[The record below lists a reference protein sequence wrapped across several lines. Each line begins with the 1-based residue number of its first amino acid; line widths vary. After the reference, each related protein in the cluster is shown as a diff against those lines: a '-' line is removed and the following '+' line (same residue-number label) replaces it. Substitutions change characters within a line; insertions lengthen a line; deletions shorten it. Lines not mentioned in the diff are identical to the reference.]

1 VPEYEIAGALF
12 YNASGVYSHTLHI
25 FYGLSFTTA
34 YADKLHLNPEFLGL
48 DLYLNIFGTFSKNLP
63 QKFIIDNYATQK
75 VSMHQEHRYTRNADG
90 YPVKFER
97 YNALTQ
103 KTMSTVD
110 FGYMANRSVQ

>member
-1 VPEYEIAGALF
+1 L
-12 YNASGVYSHTLHI
+12 
-25 FYGLSFTTA
+25 

-75 VSMHQEHRYTRNADG
+75 VDLKQEHRYTRNADG

-103 KTMSTVD
+103 KTMNTVD
-110 FGYMANRSVQ
+110 FGYMANRKVQ